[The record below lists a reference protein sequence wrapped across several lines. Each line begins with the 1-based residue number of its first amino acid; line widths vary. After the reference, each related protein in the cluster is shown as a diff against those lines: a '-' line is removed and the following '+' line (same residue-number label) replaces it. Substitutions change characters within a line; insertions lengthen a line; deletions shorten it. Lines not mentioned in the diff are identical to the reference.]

1 MAADDIVTRLRN
13 WVLCTAPTEM
23 VMLEAADEI
32 ERLRAEV
39 TQLNRLIHFAG
50 TITHEVEING

>member
-1 MAADDIVTRLRN
+1 MADDIVIRLRD
-13 WVLCTAPTEM
+13 WVLCATPTEM

-39 TQLNRLIHFAG
+39 ARLNTFLHPIG
-50 TITHEVEING
+50 VVINQAVRGD

>member
-1 MAADDIVTRLRN
+1 MADDIVIRLRD
-13 WVLCTAPTEM
+13 WVLCDTPTEM

-39 TQLNRLIHFAG
+39 ARLNTFLHPIG
-50 TITHEVEING
+50 VVINQEVRGE